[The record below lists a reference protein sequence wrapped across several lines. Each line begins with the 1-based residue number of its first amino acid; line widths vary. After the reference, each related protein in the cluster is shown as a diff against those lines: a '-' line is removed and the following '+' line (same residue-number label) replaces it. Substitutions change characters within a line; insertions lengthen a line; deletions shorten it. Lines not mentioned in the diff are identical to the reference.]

1 MKNKF
6 AIVLAVPLL
15 IMLFTSSLYAYGL
28 GFFGAFDG
36 GEVNWGGKAYAH
48 MALGG
53 GFALDT
59 NLAADRLFNYR
70 LDLSVHYTDDEKRT
84 CFRMN
89 SVHYFGFGVVRNKVV
104 RFWLG
109 PQLTIGGMIWR
120 VEGLYAALGFAC
132 GLNIDCGDV
141 FTLSITLAPR
151 FVFGYANNAGGYGVD
166 VMTTIGCMFRVGGDT
181 YSSDIQ

>member
-1 MKNKF
+1 MKYKLPV
-6 AIVLAVPLL
+6 IVAVPMFILL
-15 IMLFTSSLYAYGL
+15 FNTSVYAFGL

-36 GEVNWGGKAYAH
+36 GEVNWGHKAYAH

-59 NLAADRLFNYR
+59 NLAADKLFNYR

-89 SVHYFGFGVVRNKVV
+89 TVHYFGFGVVRKKIV

-109 PQLTIGGMIWR
+109 PQLSIGGMIWR
-120 VEGLYAALGFAC
+120 VEGLYAGLGLALG
-132 GLNIDCGDV
+132 LNLNLTEM
-141 FTLSITLAPR
+141 FTMSFTLAPR
-151 FVFGYANNAGGYGVD
+151 FIFGYANSAGGYGAD
-166 VMTTIGCMFRVGGDT
+166 GMFTIGFMFRVGNDT
-181 YSSDIQ
+181 YDSKS